1 MSRYDIAIIGMGCVF
16 PRANDTRQYWKN
28 VLSGETY
35 FSKMPE
41 SLWHLD
47 NYASK
52 DRNRGDKSCTVIGSF
67 IEGFEFP
74 FLDYK
79 LPPNAMKGVDPTQL
93 VTLEATREALR
104 DAGIEPR
111 SAALEN
117 AITVI
122 GVSGVDMFAHST
134 AHLKRHS
141 FLEHLRPELARRG
154 VAPERIAELEE
165 QFTRELT
172 ARGHAWNP
180 AVAAVGAIP
189 SSVSNRVAQVFGVGG
204 YNMTVDAACASSFVA
219 LDTACLALMA
229 GDTRLAIAG
238 GADLGTNPAIY
249 IGFSRVD
256 GLSIQGMSNPFDHTA
271 DGLVIGEG
279 VGMVVLKRLED
290 AVADGDRIHAVIR
303 GIGSSSDGA
312 GQAIYAPS
320 VEGRVEAL
328 RAALISAE
336 VAADDVQYLEAH
348 ATSTIVG
355 DANEYDAISTVYGQ
369 QRDNPEPLV
378 LGSVKAQIGHLKAA
392 AGMAGLIKT
401 VLAMGEGTYPH
412 MPRFRQLTPGATKP
426 SPFLH
431 VPDQVRPWKPLADGR
446 RVAAVTTSGF
456 GGVNYH
462 AIVEQAPSYGTTVR
476 PDVERDVAI
485 VRVAMRVAAA
495 DNPEAFWD
503 NVTAGRDT
511 FWKVVPEELGWEHSF
526 GDECPVNE
534 RITTRVV
541 SRIEKYQV
549 NLLRH
554 KIFPTAVSQISPT
567 QLLGLDLADRLLS
580 DAGFELKEPKNIG
593 VSVGSMHDDYF
604 PTIFPPMLI
613 DDYADTIRSC
623 AVAAALARA
632 DLDAALAAA
641 AELWRGEFPPV
652 TEHTLPGWMT
662 NVTAGRMANKLN
674 LHGPNFTVDSACSS
688 GLAALV
694 PAIYLLMF
702 RKVDLM
708 VSGGLNQQLS
718 DTFTSG
724 VCALGAVAES
734 VPRPFDAQGR
744 GFLIGEGGILFLL
757 KRLAD
762 ARRDGDEILAVIHGV
777 GGSSESE
784 TKSMVAPT
792 EKAMRRSI
800 RNTLG
805 QLDRSPARIGVVD
818 THGSANLVSDLVEA
832 TSLAAELRPDGLDAP
847 PVQITAIKSHIGHL
861 YGGSGA
867 ASLLSAIQT
876 LRTRRVPGIRN
887 LEHPRP
893 EIAALGG
900 KVEPRHGTEPL
911 HDSFDLGAANSL
923 GLGGANYF
931 AVVSCPEGRREA
943 GQGGGGGDPG
953 KVPAPVVR
961 SGDAEAEDVF
971 VCLVEREGDLGTALG
986 RALGQSPVPAFLSEG
1001 DEPAVRLA
1009 VTFEDEAGLRKKLQ
1023 AALKMIEGGH
1033 PLAPLESQGVFTARA
1048 PAGEGGRLAFCFPG
1062 QGTHYVG
1069 MGRFLYDAEPA
1080 FREVVDQVD
1089 ARVKELFGFD
1099 LVAHIYGDPEDP
1111 EIARRLGTL
1120 VGAQTALFAA
1130 ELGMFRVLE
1139 SRGIRPDV
1147 MIGHSFGEISA
1158 LAAAG
1163 VWEIDTALEAVA
1175 ARIRAAEQIIS
1186 SGGPPLGMASVICTD
1201 AQLDSI
1207 LGLAGDKVV
1216 LTNVNAP
1223 GRFVISGERP
1233 AVERAVAVAE
1243 SFGAE
1248 ARLLPIGAA
1257 FHSRFMEP
1265 AREPFR
1271 AALAAL
1277 PCRPPRVPVLSTITG
1292 EYVRTE
1298 GFDSDWLAGHLSRQL
1313 ITKLD
1318 LPREIERLYGEGVSR
1333 FLEVGPGWSMTK
1345 MIDGILG
1352 ARAHRAA
1359 PTLHPKVGD
1368 AETFRRAR
1376 AFLIALGHLQSSA
1389 ERRNLPGIFSDDF
1402 VAYMEEREPAVLA
1415 LLREVHDRFRDQVR
1429 GTVVDRRRPAPSAK
1443 AAPRIAAPA
1452 PVPAPAAPPAGAAAR
1467 RGAGAGI
1474 QVWIERLKE
1483 KLVVTTGY
1491 PPQMLEVQLDL
1502 EADLGV
1508 DSVQRAEIWVALTQE
1523 HGLDMEARPA
1533 GVRTIAQLA
1542 EALAA
1547 LDGSSAP
1554 ANTPAPAA
1562 TDAAPPAGAAAGRGA
1577 GAGIQVWIERLKE
1590 KLVVTTGY
1598 PPQMLEVQL
1607 DLEADLGVDSVQRAE
1622 IWVALTQEHGLDME
1636 ARPAGVRTIAQLA
1649 EALAAL
1655 DGSGTATPAPAAAV
1669 PAAVE
1674 GKGAG
1679 AGVQVWIERLKEKL
1693 VVTTGYPPEML
1704 EVQLDLEADLGVDSV
1719 QRAEIWVALTQE
1731 HGLDMEARPAGVRTI
1746 AQLAEALAALD
1757 GSSAPANTPA
1767 PAATDAAPARAAEAD
1782 ACALFTTATRVIPA
1796 AELTPFECRRV
1807 LAITA
1812 GAKTL
1817 RAGLK
1822 KRLGARGIELTA
1834 VGDSV
1839 LADAGPEDARVLL
1852 EGCDTVLYLAHA
1864 ATAEAGT
1871 DGASLARVLDE
1882 ETARLYRVFRRLTPA
1897 LEAEP
1902 RRVIVPVA
1910 GDGCFGT
1917 AGDGELRPLGSF
1929 PSGFVRCLARE
1940 WPACRFQLLDAG
1952 DLPWDEAVERVIDRA
1967 SPRLELGIAP
1977 YGLVEPVVAPV
1988 GPPAE
1993 ADPILG
1999 AGDLV
2004 LATGGARG
2012 ITFECARTLAR
2023 RTGCRLL
2030 LVGRTPP
2037 PEGKP
2042 SWLGAARTDIDGI
2055 IRDLEIG
2062 MVRSDG
2068 IPLGE
2073 AKRRGTRIRAQW
2085 EIARNLATLAGEGID
2100 ASYEVCDATD
2110 AAAFGALLDRLRG
2123 RIAGVI
2129 HGAGVQRSKRL
2140 GDLEDGAIAL
2150 TVHTKLIPVLAM
2162 LDRLDW
2168 DRVRLLSAFGSIAG
2182 LFGNE
2187 GQTDYGLAND
2197 ALAWLVRGIGRAH
2210 PGLRAQVVEWTA
2222 WEGTG
2227 MVTDEEAKRFRQTGL
2242 IPLDVS
2248 SGTAAYLDGLL
2259 GTALPQVACFNRR
2272 AALVS
2277 GRTTTDLSFAARP
2290 AARLLGGGQ
2299 RARFDRGR
2307 DVWVPQHLV
2316 DGEPVVPGTFVTELF
2331 AEATRGEAGALH
2343 EVRFR
2348 RPLRVPADGVEV
2360 EIVRAGEDLLA
2371 LPANRPALE
2380 GKALGNLAFS
2390 TARLGPAG
2398 GCAADGLELPKGAV
2412 ERLRRA
2418 ATAAGTPFYARLD
2431 AEFSRALSNG
2441 PVFRGVRSVL
2451 HEEGRF
2457 LALLTL
2463 TDEALAAVGGPELAF
2478 DPVLADM
2485 AVQAAAV
2492 WNMLAHDVFAI
2503 PFEIGCLHVREPAR
2517 GREFVTI
2524 LRGLEDG
2531 PEGAVADLAVRDP
2544 GGRLILGFDRL
2555 VLKTIAGR
2563 GGHG

>member
-1 MSRYDIAIIGMGCVF
+1 
-16 PRANDTRQYWKN
+16 
-28 VLSGETY
+28 
-35 FSKMPE
+35 
-41 SLWHLD
+41 
-47 NYASK
+47 
-52 DRNRGDKSCTVIGSF
+52 
-67 IEGFEFP
+67 
-74 FLDYK
+74 
-79 LPPNAMKGVDPTQL
+79 
-93 VTLEATREALR
+93 
-104 DAGIEPR
+104 
-111 SAALEN
+111 
-117 AITVI
+117 
-122 GVSGVDMFAHST
+122 
-134 AHLKRHS
+134 
-141 FLEHLRPELARRG
+141 
-154 VAPERIAELEE
+154 
-165 QFTRELT
+165 
-172 ARGHAWNP
+172 
-180 AVAAVGAIP
+180 
-189 SSVSNRVAQVFGVGG
+189 
-204 YNMTVDAACASSFVA
+204 
-219 LDTACLALMA
+219 
-229 GDTRLAIAG
+229 
-238 GADLGTNPAIY
+238 
-249 IGFSRVD
+249 
-256 GLSIQGMSNPFDHTA
+256 
-271 DGLVIGEG
+271 
-279 VGMVVLKRLED
+279 
-290 AVADGDRIHAVIR
+290 
-303 GIGSSSDGA
+303 
-312 GQAIYAPS
+312 
-320 VEGRVEAL
+320 
-328 RAALISAE
+328 
-336 VAADDVQYLEAH
+336 
-348 ATSTIVG
+348 
-355 DANEYDAISTVYGQ
+355 
-369 QRDNPEPLV
+369 
-378 LGSVKAQIGHLKAA
+378 
-392 AGMAGLIKT
+392 
-401 VLAMGEGTYPH
+401 
-412 MPRFRQLTPGATKP
+412 
-426 SPFLH
+426 
-431 VPDQVRPWKPLADGR
+431 
-446 RVAAVTTSGF
+446 
-456 GGVNYH
+456 
-462 AIVEQAPSYGTTVR
+462 
-476 PDVERDVAI
+476 
-485 VRVAMRVAAA
+485 
-495 DNPEAFWD
+495 
-503 NVTAGRDT
+503 
-511 FWKVVPEELGWEHSF
+511 
-526 GDECPVNE
+526 
-534 RITTRVV
+534 
-541 SRIEKYQV
+541 
-549 NLLRH
+549 
-554 KIFPTAVSQISPT
+554 
-567 QLLGLDLADRLLS
+567 
-580 DAGFELKEPKNIG
+580 
-593 VSVGSMHDDYF
+593 
-604 PTIFPPMLI
+604 
-613 DDYADTIRSC
+613 
-623 AVAAALARA
+623 
-632 DLDAALAAA
+632 
-641 AELWRGEFPPV
+641 
-652 TEHTLPGWMT
+652 
-662 NVTAGRMANKLN
+662 
-674 LHGPNFTVDSACSS
+674 
-688 GLAALV
+688 
-694 PAIYLLMF
+694 
-702 RKVDLM
+702 
-708 VSGGLNQQLS
+708 
-718 DTFTSG
+718 
-724 VCALGAVAES
+724 
-734 VPRPFDAQGR
+734 
-744 GFLIGEGGILFLL
+744 
-757 KRLAD
+757 
-762 ARRDGDEILAVIHGV
+762 
-777 GGSSESE
+777 
-784 TKSMVAPT
+784 
-792 EKAMRRSI
+792 
-800 RNTLG
+800 
-805 QLDRSPARIGVVD
+805 
-818 THGSANLVSDLVEA
+818 
-832 TSLAAELRPDGLDAP
+832 
-847 PVQITAIKSHIGHL
+847 
-861 YGGSGA
+861 
-867 ASLLSAIQT
+867 
-876 LRTRRVPGIRN
+876 
-887 LEHPRP
+887 
-893 EIAALGG
+893 
-900 KVEPRHGTEPL
+900 
-911 HDSFDLGAANSL
+911 
-923 GLGGANYF
+923 
-931 AVVSCPEGRREA
+931 
-943 GQGGGGGDPG
+943 
-953 KVPAPVVR
+953 
-961 SGDAEAEDVF
+961 
-971 VCLVEREGDLGTALG
+971 
-986 RALGQSPVPAFLSEG
+986 
-1001 DEPAVRLA
+1001 
-1009 VTFEDEAGLRKKLQ
+1009 
-1023 AALKMIEGGH
+1023 
-1033 PLAPLESQGVFTARA
+1033 
-1048 PAGEGGRLAFCFPG
+1048 
-1062 QGTHYVG
+1062 
-1069 MGRFLYDAEPA
+1069 
-1080 FREVVDQVD
+1080 
-1089 ARVKELFGFD
+1089 
-1099 LVAHIYGDPEDP
+1099 
-1111 EIARRLGTL
+1111 
-1120 VGAQTALFAA
+1120 
-1130 ELGMFRVLE
+1130 
-1139 SRGIRPDV
+1139 
-1147 MIGHSFGEISA
+1147 
-1158 LAAAG
+1158 
-1163 VWEIDTALEAVA
+1163 
-1175 ARIRAAEQIIS
+1175 
-1186 SGGPPLGMASVICTD
+1186 
-1201 AQLDSI
+1201 
-1207 LGLAGDKVV
+1207 
-1216 LTNVNAP
+1216 
-1223 GRFVISGERP
+1223 
-1233 AVERAVAVAE
+1233 
-1243 SFGAE
+1243 
-1248 ARLLPIGAA
+1248 
-1257 FHSRFMEP
+1257 
-1265 AREPFR
+1265 
-1271 AALAAL
+1271 
-1277 PCRPPRVPVLSTITG
+1277 
-1292 EYVRTE
+1292 
-1298 GFDSDWLAGHLSRQL
+1298 
-1313 ITKLD
+1313 
-1318 LPREIERLYGEGVSR
+1318 
-1333 FLEVGPGWSMTK
+1333 
-1345 MIDGILG
+1345 
-1352 ARAHRAA
+1352 
-1359 PTLHPKVGD
+1359 
-1368 AETFRRAR
+1368 
-1376 AFLIALGHLQSSA
+1376 
-1389 ERRNLPGIFSDDF
+1389 
-1402 VAYMEEREPAVLA
+1402 
-1415 LLREVHDRFRDQVR
+1415 
-1429 GTVVDRRRPAPSAK
+1429 
-1443 AAPRIAAPA
+1443 
-1452 PVPAPAAPPAGAAAR
+1452 
-1467 RGAGAGI
+1467 
-1474 QVWIERLKE
+1474 
-1483 KLVVTTGY
+1483 
-1491 PPQMLEVQLDL
+1491 
-1502 EADLGV
+1502 
-1508 DSVQRAEIWVALTQE
+1508 
-1523 HGLDMEARPA
+1523 
-1533 GVRTIAQLA
+1533 
-1542 EALAA
+1542 
-1547 LDGSSAP
+1547 
-1554 ANTPAPAA
+1554 
-1562 TDAAPPAGAAAGRGA
+1562 
-1577 GAGIQVWIERLKE
+1577 
-1590 KLVVTTGY
+1590 
-1598 PPQMLEVQL
+1598 
-1607 DLEADLGVDSVQRAE
+1607 
-1622 IWVALTQEHGLDME
+1622 
-1636 ARPAGVRTIAQLA
+1636 
-1649 EALAAL
+1649 
-1655 DGSGTATPAPAAAV
+1655 
-1669 PAAVE
+1669 
-1674 GKGAG
+1674 
-1679 AGVQVWIERLKEKL
+1679 
-1693 VVTTGYPPEML
+1693 
-1704 EVQLDLEADLGVDSV
+1704 
-1719 QRAEIWVALTQE
+1719 
-1731 HGLDMEARPAGVRTI
+1731 MEARPAGVRTI